1 MNNSAQY
8 PFIGNKDLLNL
19 VRPELE
25 GYVIYSILDI
35 ENWINTTKQKANKD
49 SEVVAT
55 FIIDTSGNLRINDRH
70 SEHVVCACGREVL
83 SAGEIT
89 FTLSKQKIFISQ
101 ITNQSTGYC
110 PSPASWSAVQRVL
123 EKIGIKHPTYFTT
136 AFEFR
141 VCKNCGWIN
150 IIKDAYFVCENIECQ
165 NELPMHY
172 N

>member
-1 MNNSAQY
+1 MNNPTQY
-8 PFIGNKDLLNL
+8 AFIGNKDLLNL

-25 GYVIYSILDI
+25 GYVIYSFSDI

-49 SEVVAT
+49 NQVVAT
-55 FIIDTSGNLRINDRH
+55 FIIDASGNLRINDRH
-70 SEHVVCACGREVL
+70 SEHVVCACGRDVL

-89 FTLSKQKIFISQ
+89 FELSKQKIFISQ

-110 PSPASWSAVQRVL
+110 PSPASWSAVQKAL
-123 EKIGIKHPTYFTT
+123 EKIGIKHHTYFTT

-165 NELPMHY
+165 NELPMY
-172 N
+172 CD